1 MDERASTVRFD
12 ALVSA
17 AIDPLPAIP
26 LTYAMILAL
35 HWAAGMSV
43 DAMLTANPSV
53 AVGVNLVISVVTI
66 ALVQWQFRAALTA
79 AGSSIAPGNGRIVAL
94 YLLNLVA
101 TLGIA
106 LGVLLLVLPGIYVAS
121 RWAVAGAILI
131 AEGRTI
137 GDALGE
143 SWRRTRASVVP
154 ISALLILAVV
164 PLGVALAAE
173 IWFLD
178 VALDA
183 VPFWLS
189 ILTNGMLAIS
199 MMATTQVG
207 VAAYRLL
214 EPEDPAT
221 EADIFA

>member
-1 MDERASTVRFD
+1 MDDRVTTVRFG

-17 AIDPLPAIP
+17 ALDPLPAILP
-26 LTYAMILAL
+26 TYAMILAG
-35 HWAAGMSV
+35 HWAAGMAA
-43 DAMLTANPSV
+43 DAMLNANPSV
-53 AVGVNLVISVVTI
+53 AVGINLVVSVVTI
-66 ALVQWQFRAALTA
+66 ALVQWQIRAALTA

-106 LGVLLLVLPGIYVAS
+106 LGVLMLVLPGIYVAS

-143 SWRRTRASVVP
+143 SWRRTQASVTP

-164 PLGVALAAE
+164 PLGAALAAE
-173 IWFLD
+173 IWVMD

-183 VPFWLS
+183 LPLWFS
-189 ILTNGMLAIS
+189 ILTNGLLAIS

-207 VAAYRLL
+207 VAAYRVL
-214 EPEDPAT
+214 EPEDPET